1 MGKKKKILILGLAN
15 SGKTSI
21 ILSMRNITD
30 LSSYTAMLPTSGLEI
45 SKFINKEDNI
55 EYLLWDFGGQEQY
68 LEEHKQNM
76 NKYISE
82 TNEIIYVID
91 IQDEN
96 VYFISVVFLREILTI
111 LKTAGYSFE
120 VSIYFHKFDGNF
132 KPNEEKIKELLKI
145 IDEEIPEG
153 FSYKIYHTKI
163 RAVFEKT
170 SSFYQK

>member
-1 MGKKKKILILGLAN
+1 MKKKKKILILGLAN

-21 ILSMRNITD
+21 TLSMRNITN
-30 LSSYTAMLPTSGLEI
+30 LSSYTALLPTSGLDI
-45 SKFINKEDNI
+45 SKFINEEDNT
-55 EYLLWDFGGQEQY
+55 EYLLWDFGGQQQY

-96 VYFISVVFLREILTI
+96 VYYISVVFLREILTI

-120 VSIYFHKFDGNF
+120 LSIFFHKFDRNF
-132 KPNEEKIKELLKI
+132 KPKEENIKELLKI

-163 RAVFEKT
+163 RAIFEKT
-170 SSFYQK
+170 SSSYHR